1 MMNQNEQHEADGV
14 LNESR
19 EHFIQGM
26 CTIAQFWG
34 FPKAMGAVYGVV
46 YLSDRP
52 VGLNQLVE
60 LSGVTKGAVSTHVR
74 ALDRLGL
81 VHKKIVVGDRRDF
94 YTAETD
100 FWKIV
105 RNVLK
110 EREKPEFDQA
120 LRTVGESRAMLKD
133 MDGCE
138 GECRERQAFCDERM
152 KNMEEFFKMLDKLV
166 ATIVALDDLQQSTVG
181 KVMGLFKGSID

>member
-1 MMNQNEQHEADGV
+1 MNDQNEINDVNDPNEEAKA
-14 LNESR
+14 
-19 EHFIQGM
+19 HFIEGM
-26 CTIAQFWG
+26 CRIAQFWG

-52 VGLNQLVE
+52 VGLNELVE

-81 VHKKIVVGDRRDF
+81 VHKKVVVGDRRDF

-110 EREKPEFDQA
+110 EREKPEFDSA
-120 LRTVGESRAMLKD
+120 LRTVSESRAMLAKQG
-133 MDGCE
+133 DGH
-138 GECRERQAFCDERM
+138 GGDATNFYDERM
-152 KNMEEFFKMLDKLV
+152 KNMEDFFKMLDKLV
-166 ATIVALDDLQQSTVG
+166 ATVVALDDLQQSTVG
-181 KVMGLFKGSID
+181 KVMGLFKGDKF